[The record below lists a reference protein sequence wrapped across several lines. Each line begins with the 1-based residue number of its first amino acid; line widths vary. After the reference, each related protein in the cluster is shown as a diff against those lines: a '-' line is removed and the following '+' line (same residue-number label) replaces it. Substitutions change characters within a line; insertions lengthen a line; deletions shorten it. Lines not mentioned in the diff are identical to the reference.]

1 MKTPLHLDTHV
12 IAWLYAGRVDQFS
25 ARSRALLEERP
36 LFISPAVELE
46 LGVLY
51 DQGILRVPAGEI
63 VQDLADRIQ
72 LTVST
77 ASFSRVTNKAL
88 EFSWAT
94 DVFDRLICAE
104 AELAEANLLTKDAGI
119 HAHFSRAFW

>member
-1 MKTPLHLDTHV
+1 M
-12 IAWLYAGRVDQFS
+12 AWLYAGRLDQFS
-25 ARSRALLEERP
+25 LRSKALLEERP

-46 LGVLY
+46 LGILY
-51 DQGILRVPAGEI
+51 DRSILRVPASEV
-63 VQDLADRIQ
+63 VQDLVDRIQ

-94 DVFDRLICAE
+94 DVFDRMICAE
-104 AELAEANLLTKDAGI
+104 TELAEATLLTKDAGI

>member
-1 MKTPLHLDTHV
+1 MKSPLHLDTHV
-12 IAWLYAGRVDQFS
+12 VAWLYAGRLDQFS
-25 ARSRALLEERP
+25 TRSKTLLEECP

-46 LGVLY
+46 LSVLY
-51 DQGILRVPAGEI
+51 DQGLLRVQASEI
-63 VQDLADRIQ
+63 VLDLVDRIQ
-72 LTVST
+72 LTIST

-94 DVFDRLICAE
+94 DLFDRLICAE
-104 AELAEANLLTKDAGI
+104 TELAGATLLTKDAGI